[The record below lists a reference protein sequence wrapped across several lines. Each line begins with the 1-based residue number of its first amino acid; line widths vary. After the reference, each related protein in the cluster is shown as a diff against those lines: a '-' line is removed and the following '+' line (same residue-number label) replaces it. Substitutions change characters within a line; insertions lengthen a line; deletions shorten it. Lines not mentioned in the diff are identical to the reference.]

1 MCKVAKVAAYLRIS
15 RVSQSIQRQ
24 RRNVQAV
31 YPDAIIFEEAFTGT
45 KIEGRKEWEKLYS
58 AAMAGKVGK
67 IVFDSV
73 SRMSRNA
80 EEGFKLYQDLFNA
93 GVELEFIKEPHI
105 NTAVYKENLDKQ
117 IVAVKTGDAATD
129 ELMKAITDGIN
140 KYMMR
145 IAEQQ
150 IKIAFE
156 QSEKEVNDLH
166 QRTKEGIE
174 TARLNGKQIGGIAG
188 RKLNVKKANP
198 SKEMIR
204 KHCKTFGG
212 TLTDKEC
219 MKLIGIANNTYYKYK
234 KEIIENG

>member
-1 MCKVAKVAAYLRIS
+1 MCKVAAYLRIS
-15 RVSQSIQRQ
+15 RATQSIDRQ
-24 RRNVQAV
+24 ERNVKAI
-31 YPDAIIFEEAFTGT
+31 YPDAIIFKEAFTGT

-117 IVAVKTGDAATD
+117 IEAVKTGDAATD

-140 KYMMR
+140 RYMMR
-145 IAEQQ
+145 LAEQQ
-150 IKIAFE
+150 IKIAFQ
-156 QSEKEVNDLH
+156 QSSKEVEDLH
-166 QRTKEGIE
+166 QRTREGIE
-174 TARLNGKQIGGIAG
+174 TARLAGKQIGAVKGK
-188 RKLNVKKANP
+188 KLNVKKAEP
-198 SKEMIR
+198 AKEMIK
-204 KHCKTFGG
+204 KHSKAFGG

-219 MKLIGIANNTYYKYK
+219 IKLIGIAANTYYKYK
-234 KEIIENG
+234 KEIIEAEG

>member
-1 MCKVAKVAAYLRIS
+1 MCKVAAYLRIS
-15 RVSQSIQRQ
+15 RATQSIDRQ
-24 RRNVQAV
+24 ERNVKAI
-31 YPDAIIFEEAFTGT
+31 YPDAIIFKEAFTGT

-58 AAMAGKVGK
+58 AAMAGKVKK

-117 IVAVKTGDAATD
+117 IEAVKTGDAATD

-140 KYMMR
+140 RYMMR
-145 IAEQQ
+145 LAEQQ
-150 IKIAFE
+150 IKIAFQ
-156 QSEKEVNDLH
+156 QSSKEVEDLH
-166 QRTKEGIE
+166 QRTREGIE
-174 TARLNGKQIGGIAG
+174 TARLAGKQIGAVKGK
-188 RKLNVKKANP
+188 KLNVKKAEP
-198 SKEMIR
+198 AKEMIK
-204 KHCKTFGG
+204 KHSKAFGG

-219 MKLIGIANNTYYKYK
+219 IKLIGIAANTYYKYK
-234 KEIIENG
+234 KEIIEAEG